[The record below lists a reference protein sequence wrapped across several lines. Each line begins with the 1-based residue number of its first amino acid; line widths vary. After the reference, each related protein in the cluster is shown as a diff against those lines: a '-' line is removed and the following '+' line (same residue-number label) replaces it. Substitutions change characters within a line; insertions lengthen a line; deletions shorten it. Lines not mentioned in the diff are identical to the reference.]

1 MVAQSHDL
9 GEHAVVVRACERK
22 QGDGDKGIKAK
33 MLPRAP
39 PSDLQSAMSHLL
51 QCPPKIVPPA
61 WIEVLK
67 T

>member
-9 GEHAVVVRACERK
+9 GEHAMVGRACERK

-39 PSDLQSAMSHLL
+39 HDLHSATSHLL
-51 QCPPKIVPPA
+51 QCPQKIVPPA
-61 WIEVLK
+61 WTKVLK
-67 T
+67 I

>member
-39 PSDLQSAMSHLL
+39 PLSDLQSDTSHLL
-51 QCPPKIVPPA
+51 QCPPKSVPPA
-61 WIEVLK
+61 
-67 T
+67 